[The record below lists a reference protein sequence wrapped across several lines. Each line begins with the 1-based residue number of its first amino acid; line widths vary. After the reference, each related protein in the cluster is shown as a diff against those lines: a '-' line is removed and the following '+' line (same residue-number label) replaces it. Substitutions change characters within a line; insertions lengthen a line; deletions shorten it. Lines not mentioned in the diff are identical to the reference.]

1 MKKRILSALLIFCM
15 MLTMIPAVLA
25 VESELPADG
34 QTSTGSAPVAGGE
47 NAQTTATYELTATN
61 NIEGTVVAGK
71 KYENGV
77 SATLKNT
84 ASVAGITDAVLKFE
98 LTEQPNGSN
107 PQILAKDSEDQE
119 WNLAEIGQWGPP
131 QGFSVGANYDVTT
144 NFTVQFDKAGTYTA
158 EFKLVSVA
166 KPDEALVTGT
176 MTIEVAVKSKS

>member
-98 LTEQPNGSN
+98 LTEQPNDSN
-107 PQILAKDSEDQE
+107 P
-119 WNLAEIGQWGPP
+119 
-131 QGFSVGANYDVTT
+131 
-144 NFTVQFDKAGTYTA
+144 
-158 EFKLVSVA
+158 
-166 KPDEALVTGT
+166 
-176 MTIEVAVKSKS
+176 